1 MNEIEQITGLQVECR
16 GHACQE
22 IWLLKINNYI
32 GDKMNKK
39 WPGRVSAIIGS
50 LILAALCI
58 AGVSLHAKY
67 GYSWP
72 SSGHAFGSDDAFIS
86 YRYAANLFNGNG
98 LVFNPGEAVEGY
110 SNFLYTLLMVPGFF
124 LGYEH
129 IYLFSI
135 VINSLLFVA
144 CCFVLQYLINKEVGP
159 LYAWVG
165 SGMLA
170 FTPVLWANAA
180 TGLESMLML
189 FLFLLIWALLS
200 QTKPRVA
207 YLCIAA
213 LAAVLC
219 RVDGFILP
227 LLAAFCLWLDGRRK
241 LGYQLVFFVLLVMA
255 AYTSWRL
262 FYYSDYIAN
271 TYHAKITGDVFER
284 IKAGFQ
290 ILREQSISN
299 GIALYAVLTIIS
311 AVLYRGVISKHL
323 FPLAYFIF
331 SVLYFVYI
339 GGDIYYER
347 FLLAVF
353 PIGIFFTLL
362 MSSRVKLRK
371 VKISLS
377 LIVVLASSLVVFQ
390 GGRFAYQ
397 NKNYDMWN
405 NLGRF
410 LAGVEPGSLLAIDAA
425 GKVPYYSNL
434 PTLDMLGLN
443 DRNIGQRDMPPQ
455 PFLVGHAKHDVDYV
469 LSRKPVLIAAWG
481 LANLDLRWGLA
492 REKYTANYD
501 VKYLVNSLKESRGQ
515 DIVDVQ
521 GATFPEIKNLI
532 ESGYDYVI
540 LARRDQLSLL
550 PKASEWSQ

>member
-1 MNEIEQITGLQVECR
+1 ML
-16 GHACQE
+16 
-22 IWLLKINNYI
+22 
-32 GDKMNKK
+32 
-39 WPGRVSAIIGS
+39 SIGS
-50 LILAALCI
+50 RSQISTVFGSLLVVLLCVV
-58 AGVSLHAKY
+58 GVFAHAKY

-124 LGYEH
+124 LGYERV
-129 IYLFSI
+129 YLFSLA
-135 VINSLLFVA
+135 INALLLVA
-144 CCFVLQYLINKEVGP
+144 SCFVLKYLIKKEIGA
-159 LYAWVG
+159 LYAWIG

-170 FTPVLWANAA
+170 LTPTLWANAA
-180 TGLESMLML
+180 TGLESMLAL

-200 QTKPRVA
+200 QTMPRIT

-213 LAAVLC
+213 LAAILC

-227 LLAAFCLWLDGRRK
+227 LLAASCLWFDGRK
-241 LGYQLVFFVLLVMA
+241 KYSYQLLLFVLLVMTI
-255 AYTSWRL
+255 YTSWRV
-262 FYYSDYIAN
+262 FYYGDYIAN
-271 TYHAKITGDVFER
+271 TYHAKIAGNIFER
-284 IKAGFQ
+284 VESGFK
-290 ILREQSISN
+290 ILYEQSLYN
-299 GIALYAVLTIIS
+299 GVAVYALFSITAALLSRIVLSRI
-311 AVLYRGVISKHL
+311 L
-323 FPLAYFIF
+323 FPLVYLVFSLTYFI
-331 SVLYFVYI
+331 YI

-362 MSSRVKLRK
+362 MSSRTNFMAVKLMLPL
-371 VKISLS
+371 VAF
-377 LIVVLASSLVVFQ
+377 LACSLVAFQ

-397 NKNYDMWN
+397 SKHYDMWN

-410 LAGVEPGSLLAIDAA
+410 LAKVEPGSLLAIDAA
-425 GKVPYYSNL
+425 GKVPYYSTL

-443 DRNIGQRDMPPQ
+443 DRHIGRRVMPPQ
-455 PFLVGHAKHDVDYV
+455 PFLVGHAKHDADYV

-550 PKASEWSQ
+550 PKASEWSH